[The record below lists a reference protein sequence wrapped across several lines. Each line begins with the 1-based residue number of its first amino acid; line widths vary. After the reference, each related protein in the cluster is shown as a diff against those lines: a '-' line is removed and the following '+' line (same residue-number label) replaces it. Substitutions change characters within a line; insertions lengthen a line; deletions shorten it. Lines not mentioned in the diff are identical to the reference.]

1 LANPNTP
8 GPKYISNS
16 GDFKPSFTMDRAV
29 QAFDFLFRFCG
40 LGACIWFGRVDSPP
54 EKDNLDQKLTAA
66 KGLQEA
72 FAETQGGF
80 MNAT

>member
-1 LANPNTP
+1 
-8 GPKYISNS
+8 
-16 GDFKPSFTMDRAV
+16 
-29 QAFDFLFRFCG
+29 

-72 FAETQGGF
+72 FAETEGGF